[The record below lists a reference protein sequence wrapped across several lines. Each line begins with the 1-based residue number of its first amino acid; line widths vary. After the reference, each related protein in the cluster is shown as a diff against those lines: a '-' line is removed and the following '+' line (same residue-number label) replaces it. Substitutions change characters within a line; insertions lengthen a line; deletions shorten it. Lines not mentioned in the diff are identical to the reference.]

1 MPTPA
6 RRVAPLEV
14 HARLPIGRFLL
25 LLVLRIQIVIGEPL
39 AAVVK
44 ILELNRAEQKRSV
57 SDEELF
63 TSPDVL
69 TQKEV
74 LDELKA
80 IVVERLRF
88 DPRRA
93 ADMTLE
99 TTLPK
104 GVEGSLGLDS
114 LDFIELSVAMED
126 RFGIT
131 IEEGQDLAEE
141 FNSLFLRNAINNGL
155 PAITV
160 PEVRN
165 HINEGDELTVHLSQG
180 WLSSGDIRI
189 EFTPLPRMVLDILD
203 AGGLIPRLVRDG
215 YLPEEQKAAAVR

>member
-1 MPTPA
+1 M
-6 RRVAPLEV
+6 
-14 HARLPIGRFLL
+14 
-25 LLVLRIQIVIGEPL
+25 
-39 AAVVK
+39 
-44 ILELNRAEQKRSV
+44 
-57 SDEELF
+57 
-63 TSPDVL
+63 

-131 IEEGQDLAEE
+131 VEEGQDLSQE
-141 FNSLFLRNAINNGL
+141 FHSFDSLSRY
-155 PAITV
+155 
-160 PEVRN
+160 
-165 HINEGDELTVHLSQG
+165 
-180 WLSSGDIRI
+180 
-189 EFTPLPRMVLDILD
+189 IL
-203 AGGLIPRLVRDG
+203 GKMGPS
-215 YLPEEQKAAAVR
+215 